1 MQSDCDG
8 HGGGDTMKVG
18 DLIYNSTHDIRGL
31 LIDWHSSSG
40 GGTIQYWWVLYAD
53 GVLDITD
60 DRDIRVT
67 K

>member
-1 MQSDCDG
+1 
-8 HGGGDTMKVG
+8 MKVG

>member
-1 MQSDCDG
+1 V
-8 HGGGDTMKVG
+8 KAG
-18 DLIYNSTHDIRGL
+18 DLIYNPAHDIRGL
-31 LIDWHSSSG
+31 LVEWHSSSG

-60 DRDIRVT
+60 DRSMSAA